1 MLAVSSLHYGPADN
15 SATLIISCFIKI
27 QIGLTFLMPAFPR
40 CRRKQAVK
48 CTCLLLVS
56 CYFGVFVSDC
66 PVLLF
71 LCWATVLKQLW
82 FTSGEN
88 RESQDGLRKAL
99 GDQFSKASR
108 DQNFI
113 KTTMAKTFAITR
125 HSIVSDPV
133 PISVLDFGCSSGQHY
148 LPQQWLAAFDLQ
160 FMLPLFQLV
169 TVNCWCCVQNVFVPT
184 D

>member
-1 MLAVSSLHYGPADN
+1 
-15 SATLIISCFIKI
+15 
-27 QIGLTFLMPAFPR
+27 
-40 CRRKQAVK
+40 
-48 CTCLLLVS
+48 
-56 CYFGVFVSDC
+56 
-66 PVLLF
+66 
-71 LCWATVLKQLW
+71 
-82 FTSGEN
+82 
-88 RESQDGLRKAL
+88 LRKAL
-99 GDQFSKASR
+99 GDEFSKASR

-113 KTTMAKTFAITR
+113 KMTMAKTFAITR

-148 LPQQWLAAFDLQ
+148 LSQQRLAAFDLQ